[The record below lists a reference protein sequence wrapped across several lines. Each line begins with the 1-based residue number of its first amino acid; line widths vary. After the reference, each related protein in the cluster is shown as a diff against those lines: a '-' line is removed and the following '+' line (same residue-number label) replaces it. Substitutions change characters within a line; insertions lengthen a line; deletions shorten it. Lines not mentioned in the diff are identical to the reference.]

1 MPKSSR
7 PHSSKRYPA
16 HTRRGRR
23 QRQAKRTKR
32 QAKRG
37 RRMEI
42 RHTSRSLTAYGFFYP
57 MALFL
62 IEVLHLKDAFS
73 RHISLTHRGKTF
85 TVADFCMMLIVLPV
99 LGIERISH
107 IDDKLRGEETLA
119 AMLGMTRFCCQ
130 KMLHTF
136 LNRCSGWQVRQFS
149 RINRDLINSR
159 VQTVEQGLHPL
170 EMRMVDIDASTRST
184 EGKKREKAKPG
195 KNSKAKG
202 RDSYVWSIAT
212 FSGLIIE
219 QILDS
224 GNVHCKRHLQPL
236 LRKVAGILSRI
247 DLLRIDGGYLLGVA
261 DLNFLLLRPY
271 AFITK
276 VKANLNSVQEAI
288 AKANRQ
294 DWQRVDKSTAVLDAG
309 RILLFGGA
317 LAPVRLVVVRAQRRV
332 KRTKKGRVYYQTKT
346 IYWGLVTDLEGDTFF
361 FQGKARKLS
370 ALWLHRLYKKRWTI
384 ENTFKAM
391 HQAFN
396 TGKLPSHCFR
406 ANQCYLACMG
416 LAYNATVLFQ
426 RHLLTK
432 ETQRWTWSTTRRR
445 LLCVPAL
452 VEVTEDAVVMT
463 FHSDFPYKKLH
474 RLVVVRL
481 IQLLAE
487 EEAASQKWRTGQSEQ
502 PDENQIVIKKAA

>member
-1 MPKSSR
+1 M
-7 PHSSKRYPA
+7 
-16 HTRRGRR
+16 
-23 QRQAKRTKR
+23 
-32 QAKRG
+32 
-37 RRMEI
+37 RRMAVQ
-42 RHTSRSLTAYGFFYP
+42 HTSRSLTAYGFFYP
-57 MALFL
+57 MALYL
-62 IEVLHLKDAFS
+62 IEVLHLKEAFACQ
-73 RHISLTHRGKTF
+73 ISLTHQGNTF
-85 TVADFCMMLIVLPV
+85 TVADFCITLIVLPI

-107 IDDKLRGEETLA
+107 IDDKLKGEGTLA
-119 AMLGMTRFCCQ
+119 TMLGMTRFCCQ
-130 KMLHTF
+130 KALHGF
-136 LNRCSGWQVRQFS
+136 LNQCSGWQVRQLS
-149 RINRDLINSR
+149 RINRDLINAQ

-202 RDSYVWSIAT
+202 KDSYVWSIAT
-212 FSGLIIE
+212 FSGLIIA

-236 LRKVAGILSRI
+236 LTKAAQILDRI

-276 VKANLNSVQEAI
+276 VKANLKSVQAAI
-288 AKANRQ
+288 AKANPQ
-294 DWQRVDKSTAVLDAG
+294 DWQRVNKSTALLDAG
-309 RILLFGGA
+309 CVLLFEGA
-317 LAPVRLVVVRAQRRV
+317 IRPVRLVVVRARRRV
-332 KRTKKGRVYYQTKT
+332 KRTKKGRVYYETKT
-346 IYWGLVTDLEGDTFF
+346 IYWGLVTNLEGETFF

-370 ALWLHRLYKKRWTI
+370 ALWLYRLYKKRWTI
-384 ENTFKAM
+384 ENTFKTM

-396 TGKLPSHCFR
+396 TGKLPSHRFR
-406 ANQCYLACMG
+406 ANQCYLVFMS

-432 ETQRWTWSTTRRR
+432 EAQRWTWGTTRRR

-452 VEVTEDAVVMT
+452 VEITEDTVVMT
-463 FHSDFPYKKLH
+463 FQADFPYKKLH

-481 IQLLAE
+481 TRLLAKG
-487 EEAASQKWRTGQSEQ
+487 EAVSQKWRTGRSKQ
-502 PDENQIVIKKAA
+502 PDENQIVIKKVA